1 MKKTKIIRI
10 VLFLLIVAWAV
21 LVFYMSSQVGEESSG
36 VSRKIA
42 ELFTKDENRLEI
54 VEKCVRKFA
63 HFSEYALGGVLFL
76 LLFFTYE
83 WSERRKLITSILI
96 GAWYAVTD
104 EVYQLMVDGRNGS
117 IIDVYIDTLGVST
130 GVCITLLII
139 KIVLII
145 KNKTGK
151 NK

>member
-54 VEKCVRKFA
+54 VEKCVRKF
-63 HFSEYALGGVLFL
+63 V
-76 LLFFTYE
+76 
-83 WSERRKLITSILI
+83 
-96 GAWYAVTD
+96 
-104 EVYQLMVDGRNGS
+104 
-117 IIDVYIDTLGVST
+117 
-130 GVCITLLII
+130 
-139 KIVLII
+139 
-145 KNKTGK
+145 
-151 NK
+151 